1 MKKHTIKFKQEN
13 ILCHKCVI
21 NAAKALSKIENI
33 REFNVDID
41 SKMIQV
47 IYESDKIS
55 TEILKEVVNNSIISG
70 KTKLIL
76 H

>member
-13 ILCHKCVI
+13 ILCHKCII
-21 NAAKALSKIENI
+21 NAAKALSQIENI
-33 REFNVDID
+33 LEFNIDID

-70 KTKLIL
+70 KIKLIL